1 MEKDKAKNQK
11 EKKPNRFI
19 GFFKRIGR
27 YFKEVFGETKKLA
40 WPTRKELDFLY
51 AYGSCVRGGVCG
63 HNRPVGLR
71 IQFRND
77 AAFRI
82 VRAGLLTRREKGEVY
97 GA

>member
-40 WPTRKELDFLY
+40 WPTRKELVSYTLT
-51 AYGSCVRGGVCG
+51 V
-63 HNRPVGLR
+63 L
-71 IQFRND
+71 
-77 AAFRI
+77 AFVAVFAVI
-82 VRAGLLTRREKGEVY
+82 IGLLDFGFNFGMTQLSGLS
-97 GA
+97 ALAS

>member
-40 WPTRKELDFLY
+40 WPTRKELVSYTLT
-51 AYGSCVRGGVCG
+51 V
-63 HNRPVGLR
+63 L
-71 IQFRND
+71 
-77 AAFRI
+77 AFVAVFAVI
-82 VRAGLLTRREKGEVY
+82 IGLLDFGFNFGMTQFSGLS
-97 GA
+97 ALAS

>member
-40 WPTRKELDFLY
+40 WPTRKELVSYTLT
-51 AYGSCVRGGVCG
+51 V
-63 HNRPVGLR
+63 L
-71 IQFRND
+71 
-77 AAFRI
+77 AFVAVFAVI
-82 VRAGLLTRREKGEVY
+82 IGLLDFGFKFGMAQLS
-97 GA
+97 GLSALAS